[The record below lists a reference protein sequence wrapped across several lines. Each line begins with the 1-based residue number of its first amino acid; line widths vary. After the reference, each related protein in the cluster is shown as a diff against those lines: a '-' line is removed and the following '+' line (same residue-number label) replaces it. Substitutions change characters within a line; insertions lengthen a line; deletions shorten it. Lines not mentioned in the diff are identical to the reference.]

1 MSLLPMALDWGMSW
15 SLVRERTLPSL
26 CPKPMEMKN
35 LKAGTCI
42 KTNHFLESHSL
53 YGNPPQSTGTKKKA
67 NPFPDIEGEE
77 SAADFVSKYKR
88 ACIGRKTFFKD
99 IQDKVAAE
107 APSTGQTPS
116 IQV

>member
-1 MSLLPMALDWGMSW
+1 MELSEGED
-15 SLVRERTLPSL
+15 T
-26 CPKPMEMKN
+26 PKPLPE
-35 LKAGTCI
+35 
-42 KTNHFLESHSL
+42 TNGDEKPEGRNMYHNKSL
-53 YGNPPQSTGTKKKA
+53 FRITLFVWDPPQSTGTKKKA